1 MAIFIGVE
9 LFLGGLI
16 GNILVGR
23 FMSMSLKF
31 LLQGLLNL
39 VSFFIGGFII
49 GLISPGIRIHEPAVG
64 AFLSVSLMLCISF
77 FTPYSFI
84 HFSFT
89 KMLIGGAIA
98 FCLALSG
105 AKLGEKVVGNRI

>member
-1 MAIFIGVE
+1 
-9 LFLGGLI
+9 
-16 GNILVGR
+16 
-23 FMSMSLKF
+23 
-31 LLQGLLNL
+31 
-39 VSFFIGGFII
+39 
-49 GLISPGIRIHEPAVG
+49 
-64 AFLSVSLMLCISF
+64 MLCISF